1 MAVGNHRSVSKVAMK
16 NRVATKIIN
25 SSGLA
30 DFVKKRRGVLGLT
43 QEQVALGA
51 NVSRRFIYD
60 LEHGKPA
67 LQFDK
72 VCAVLTIL
80 SSDILLQER

>member
-1 MAVGNHRSVSKVAMK
+1 MQSSNM
-16 NRVATKIIN
+16 TKIIN
-25 SSGLA
+25 SSGLSA
-30 DFVKKRRGVLGLT
+30 FIKERRRSLGLT

-80 SSDILLQER
+80 SVDIILQER